1 MKFKIIILYIIISIV
16 AATLSCGVSESG
28 NVIIGK
34 NNFLFNTVSEGYDYT
49 ADFNGE
55 IPYTDDELQLIYNA
69 LSKRQLAYENN
80 NIPYA
85 VAVIP
90 NSQTVY
96 PEYMPSKYGKL
107 SDNTRLKQIT
117 AYIEQKGGINFIDL
131 TEILTASKKEGQ
143 LYNNTENSLNALGA
157 YYAYTAIYA
166 QLPEKMRTKNTIN
179 SEMVKKISKDKTD
192 GLTLAA
198 LAGLDIKNNTLSL
211 NLSDDETMYSVMG
224 NKDILVSTYVKIG
237 YKSVIPTV
245 PALLLDFEKE
255 SDLDSFMPYFSST
268 YGSVGYKMNY
278 AFSLSAINSVAPK
291 VIVQLICEDRLSTLL
306 DDEINTTYNAALKP
320 GDDPTTTMTPI
331 LLSKVMTDRGTAC
344 IIGTVESGSL
354 ITVSG
359 STFPTFTAYPQY
371 ERFFIPITLKK
382 GESDTVLLTA
392 SVDGKSVSSALEVS
406 VAYSQGTA
414 GLTVFAGKHSQ
425 LHYPDTL
432 ADYYCTNLFT
442 ENQLAKMET
451 RLKKKLEKI
460 RTASGKDTKLLFLI
474 PPDAITAYPESA
486 TDEMAA
492 KRSSDY
498 SRLQQ
503 IEDYFADNND
513 IIIINLTETMLQN
526 KDKGKLYYQTDTHW
540 NTLGA
545 YLGYYKMMQVIA
557 QDFPAA
563 VPREL
568 SEYNV
573 YQQYDS
579 GGDLAGFLGV
589 DTGIINEYKTFCTP
603 NFTNRATI
611 TNYLSGT
618 SNYVYSDQI
627 KCVVD
632 NKDLPNAIMICD
644 SFGANLLEFVTDAFG
659 LFVRQT
665 MWEYKTDIK
674 LIAEIE
680 PDYYIQVMVERNM
693 ANLVVG

>member
-1 MKFKIIILYIIISIV
+1 M
-16 AATLSCGVSESG
+16 
-28 NVIIGK
+28 
-34 NNFLFNTVSEGYDYT
+34 
-49 ADFNGE
+49 
-55 IPYTDDELQLIYNA
+55 
-69 LSKRQLAYENN
+69 
-80 NIPYA
+80 
-85 VAVIP
+85 
-90 NSQTVY
+90 
-96 PEYMPSKYGKL
+96 
-107 SDNTRLKQIT
+107 
-117 AYIEQKGGINFIDL
+117 
-131 TEILTASKKEGQ
+131 
-143 LYNNTENSLNALGA
+143 GA
-157 YYAYTAIYA
+157 YYAYSKIYA
-166 QLPEKMRTKNTIN
+166 QLPEKMRTKNSIN
-179 SEMVKKISKDKTD
+179 SEIVKKISKEKAE
-192 GLTLAA
+192 GLSLAV
-198 LAGLDIKNNTLSL
+198 LSGLDIKNNSLSL
-211 NLSDDETMYSVMG
+211 KLSDDETMYSVMG
-224 NKDILVSTYVKIG
+224 NKEILVSTYVKIG
-237 YKSVIPTV
+237 YKSIIPTV
-245 PALLLDFEKE
+245 PSLLLDLEKE
-255 SDLDSFMPYFSST
+255 SDLNTFMPYFSST

-278 AFSLSAINSVAPK
+278 TFNPSAINSVAPK
-291 VIVQLICEDRLSTLL
+291 AVVQIIGEDRLSTLL
-306 DDEINTTYNAALKP
+306 DQEINTTYNAALKP
-320 GDDPTTTMTPI
+320 GDDPTTAMTPI
-331 LLSKVMTDRGTAC
+331 LLSKVMTDKSTAC
-344 IIGTVESGSL
+344 IIGTVESGSV

-359 STFPTFTAYPQY
+359 STFNTFTAYPQY

-392 SVDGKSVSSALEVS
+392 SVDGKSDSSSLEVS
-406 VAYSQGTA
+406 IAYSESTE
-414 GLTVFAGKHSQ
+414 GLTVFAGKNSQ

-432 ADYYCTNLFT
+432 ADYFCTNLFT
-442 ENQLAKMET
+442 ENQLTKMES
-451 RLKKKLEKI
+451 RIMKKLEKI
-460 RTASGKDTKLLFLI
+460 RKASGKNTKLLFLI

-503 IEDYFADNND
+503 IEDHFADNKD

-557 QDFPAA
+557 EDFPAA
-563 VPREL
+563 APREL

-573 YQQYDS
+573 FQKYDT

-632 NKDLPNAIMICD
+632 NKDLPNAVMICD
-644 SFGANLLEFVTDAFG
+644 SFGANLLDFVTDAFG
-659 LFVRQT
+659 IFVRQT
-665 MWEYKTDIK
+665 MWEYKTDLD
-674 LIAEIE
+674 LIAEVE